1 MKKTLVAFALGAVI
15 GMAIGPALA
24 GAYPT
29 DPAQQ
34 STRAL
39 QDIASTLKARDSKD
53 SIKETNR
60 ALQDISK
67 TLKSIDS
74 TLKRR

>member
-1 MKKTLVAFALGAVI
+1 MKRTLGAFALGAVI

-24 GAYPT
+24 GAYTPDPT
-29 DPAQQ
+29 QE

-39 QDIASTLKARDSKD
+39 QDIASTLKARENKD
-53 SIKETNR
+53 SVKETNR
-60 ALQDISK
+60 TLQNISQ